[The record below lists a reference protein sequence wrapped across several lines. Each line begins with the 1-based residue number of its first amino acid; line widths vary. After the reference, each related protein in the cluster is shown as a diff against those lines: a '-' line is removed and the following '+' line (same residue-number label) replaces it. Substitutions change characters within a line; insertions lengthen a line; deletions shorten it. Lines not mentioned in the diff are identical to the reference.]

1 LAPKQPSGLTLTEK
15 ILGRACGREVRAG
28 ELIEAPVDLILAN
41 DITGPVAFREFERL
55 GGLPVAHPDRVVLV
69 ADHFVPNK
77 DIASAELAKSLREFA
92 AAHGIERCY
101 DPGNGGVEHA
111 LLPELGLVRPGQV
124 IIGGDSHT
132 CTYGALGA
140 FATGVGSTD
149 VAAAMATGK
158 AWFKVPETI
167 RVTVTGRLGPWV
179 GAKDLA
185 LAVLARLGVDGAN
198 YMAIEYD
205 GEGISALSVE
215 GRLTLCNL
223 GIEMGAKNAIVAPDE
238 RTLEYVAD
246 AVTRAGLSEAANR
259 ASLSDAAPTWT
270 VLRPDA
276 DAVYTSSLTIDAA
289 SIEPMVAL
297 PHLPSNGR
305 TVGQAIAAAG
315 DIAVDQVVIG
325 SCTNGRIEDLREAA
339 RVLKGRRVHPRV
351 RCLIIPAT
359 RLVYLQAAREGLIEA
374 FVTAGAIVSAP
385 TCGPCLGGH
394 MGVLASGERCVATT
408 NRNFVGRMGHP
419 TSEVY
424 LAGPAVAAASAVAG
438 RLADPR
444 EVVDR

>member
-1 LAPKQPSGLTLTEK
+1 MAPKQPSGRTLTEK
-15 ILGRACGREVRAG
+15 ILGRARGRVVRAG
-28 ELIEAPVDLILAN
+28 ELVEVPVDLVLAN
-41 DITGPVAFREFERL
+41 DITGPVAFKEFDRL
-55 GGLPVAHPDRVVLV
+55 DGAVVADPDRVVLV

-92 AAHGIERCY
+92 AAHGIDKCY
-101 DPGNGGVEHA
+101 EPGRGGVEHA
-111 LLPELGLVRPGQV
+111 LLPEAGLVRPGQV

-149 VAAAMATGK
+149 VAAAMATGM
-158 AWFKVPETI
+158 AWFKVPETV
-167 RVTVTGRLGPWV
+167 RVTVTGAARPWV

-198 YMAIEYD
+198 YLSVEYD
-205 GEGISALSVE
+205 GEAISALSVE

-238 RTLEYVAD
+238 KVRDYLAAAD
-246 AVTRAGLSEAANR
+246 LWA
-259 ASLSDAAPTWT
+259 D
-270 VLRPDA
+270 LRPDP
-276 DAVYTSSLTIDAA
+276 DASYASSLTIDASA
-289 SIEPMVAL
+289 VEPMVAL

-305 TVGQAIAAAG
+305 AAAAAG
-315 DIAVDQVVIG
+315 DVAIDQVVIG

-339 RVLKGRRVHPRV
+339 RVLRGRKVHPRV
-351 RCLIIPAT
+351 RCIIIPAT
-359 RLVYLQAAREGLIEA
+359 QKVYLRAAREGLLEA
-374 FVTAGAIVSAP
+374 FVEAGAAVSAP

-394 MGVLASGERCVATT
+394 MGVLAAGERCVATT

-419 TSEVY
+419 SSEVY

-438 RLADPR
+438 RVADPR
-444 EVVDR
+444 EVVGK

>member
-1 LAPKQPSGLTLTEK
+1 MPAKPSGLTLTER
-15 ILGRACGREVRAG
+15 ILSRAAGREVRAG
-28 ELIEAPVDLILAN
+28 ELIEVPVDLILAN
-41 DITGPVAFREFERL
+41 DITGPVAFKEFGRL
-55 GGLPVAHPDRVVLV
+55 GGVPVADPDRVVLV

-92 AAHGIERCY
+92 AAHGIDKCY
-101 DPGNGGVEHA
+101 DPGRGGVEHA
-111 LLPELGLVRPGQV
+111 LLPEAGLVGPGQV

-149 VAAAMATGK
+149 VAAAMATGT
-158 AWFKVPETI
+158 AWFKVPETL
-167 RVTVTGRLGPWV
+167 RVTVTGPTGPWV

-185 LAVLARLGVDGAN
+185 LAALARLGVEGAN
-198 YMAIEYD
+198 YMAVEYD
-205 GEGISALSVE
+205 GEAITTLSVE

-223 GIEMGAKNAIVAPDE
+223 GIEMGAKNAIIAPDAK
-238 RTLEYVAD
+238 TAEYVAER
-246 AVTRAGLSEAANR
+246 TRAAGRGAGAAGR
-259 ASLSDAAPTWT
+259 GAPTT
-270 VLRPDA
+270 DGLRADGLRADP
-276 DAVYTSSLTIDAA
+276 DAVYAGSVAIDA
-289 SIEPMVAL
+289 STIEPMVAL

-305 TVGQAIAAAG
+305 AAAKAG
-315 DIAVDQVVIG
+315 DVPIDQVVIG
-325 SCTNGRIEDLREAA
+325 SCTNGRLEDLREAA
-339 RVLKGRRVHPRV
+339 RVLRGRRVHPRV

-359 RLVYLQAAREGLIEA
+359 QEVYLRAAREGLLEA
-374 FVTAGAIVSAP
+374 FVEAGCAVSAP

-419 TSEVY
+419 SSEVY

-438 RLADPR
+438 RVADPR
-444 EVVDR
+444 EVVA

>member
-1 LAPKQPSGLTLTEK
+1 MPGKPSGLTLTER
-15 ILGRACGREVRAG
+15 ILSRAAGREVRAG
-28 ELIEAPVDLILAN
+28 ELIEVPVDLILAN
-41 DITGPVAFREFERL
+41 DITGPVAFKEFGRL
-55 GGLPVAHPDRVVLV
+55 GGVPVADPDRVVLV

-92 AAHGIERCY
+92 AAHGIDKCY
-101 DPGNGGVEHA
+101 DPGRGGIEHA
-111 LLPELGLVRPGQV
+111 LLPEAGLVGPGQV

-149 VAAAMATGK
+149 VAAAMATGL
-158 AWFKVPETI
+158 AWFKVPETL
-167 RVTVTGRLGPWV
+167 RVTLTGQTGPWV

-185 LAVLARLGVDGAN
+185 LAVLARLGVERAN
-198 YMAIEYD
+198 YMAVEYD
-205 GEGISALSVE
+205 GESIAALSVE

-223 GIEMGAKNAIVAPDE
+223 GIEMGAKNAIVAPDAK
-238 RTLEYVAD
+238 TVEYVAE
-246 AVTRAGLSEAANR
+246 RARVNGRGAGATGVGTG
-259 ASLSDAAPTWT
+259 AGAPTT
-270 VLRPDA
+270 GGLRADGLRADP
-276 DAVYTSSLTIDAA
+276 DAVYAGSVAIDA
-289 SIEPMVAL
+289 STIEPMVAL

-305 TVGQAIAAAG
+305 AAAKAG
-315 DIAVDQVVIG
+315 DVPIDQVVIG
-325 SCTNGRIEDLREAA
+325 SCTNGRLEDLREAA
-339 RVLKGRRVHPRV
+339 RVLRGRRVHPRV

-359 RLVYLQAAREGLIEA
+359 QEVYLRAAREGLLEA
-374 FVTAGAIVSAP
+374 FVEAGAAVSAP

-419 TSEVY
+419 SSEVY

-438 RLADPR
+438 RVADPR
-444 EVVDR
+444 EVVA

>member
-1 LAPKQPSGLTLTEK
+1 MAPKQPSGRTLTEK
-15 ILGRACGREVRAG
+15 ILGRALGRGVRAG
-28 ELIEAPVDLILAN
+28 ELIEVPVDLVLAN
-41 DITGPVAFREFERL
+41 DITGPVAFKEFDRL
-55 GGLPVAHPDRVVLV
+55 GGAVVADPDRVVLV

-92 AAHGIERCY
+92 AAHGIDKCY
-101 DPGNGGVEHA
+101 EPGRGGVEHA
-111 LLPELGLVRPGQV
+111 LLPEAGLVRPGQV

-149 VAAAMATGK
+149 VAAAMATGM
-158 AWFKVPETI
+158 AWFKVPETV
-167 RVTVTGRLGPWV
+167 RVTVTGAARPWV

-198 YMAIEYD
+198 YLSVEYD
-205 GEGISALSVE
+205 GEAISALSVE

-223 GIEMGAKNAIVAPDE
+223 GVEMGAKNAIVAPDE
-238 RTLEYVAD
+238 KVRDYLAAAGALAAD
-246 AVTRAGLSEAANR
+246 APAG
-259 ASLSDAAPTWT
+259 APGSSAGDLWAD
-270 VLRPDA
+270 LRPDPGA
-276 DAVYTSSLTIDAA
+276 SYASSLTIDASA
-289 SIEPMVAL
+289 VEPMVAL

-305 TVGQAIAAAG
+305 AAAAAG
-315 DIAVDQVVIG
+315 DVAIDQVVIG

-339 RVLKGRRVHPRV
+339 RVLRGRRVHPRV
-351 RCLIIPAT
+351 RCIIIPAT
-359 RLVYLQAAREGLIEA
+359 QKVYLKAAREGLLEA
-374 FVTAGAIVSAP
+374 FVEAGAAVSAP

-394 MGVLASGERCVATT
+394 MGVLAAGERCVATT

-419 TSEVY
+419 SSEVY

-438 RLADPR
+438 RVADPR
-444 EVVDR
+444 EVVGG